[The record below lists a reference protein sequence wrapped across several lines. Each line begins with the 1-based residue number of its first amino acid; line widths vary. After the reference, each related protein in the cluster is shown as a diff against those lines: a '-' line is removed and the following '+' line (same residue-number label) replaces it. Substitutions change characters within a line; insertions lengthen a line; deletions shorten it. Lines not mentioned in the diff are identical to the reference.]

1 MKVLI
6 ICNCASG
13 LLHFRGLLVKRI
25 IDEKMSAVAVVPV
38 SSDPVEKQCESDLLS
53 LGCCLIHT
61 PIDRRGMNPVKD
73 FALFRTYLKLLR
85 REKPDLVIT
94 YTIKPNTYGGIAC
107 RLANVPYAVNITGL
121 GTAFEGNGVVKKIVC
136 ALYKISLKKAKIVFF
151 ENSENRDII
160 VNLGLVE
167 RERTKVLAGAGV
179 DLEKFSFVDYPADD
193 GETKFLFIGRVMRE
207 KGIDELISAMRRLRG
222 DGVRCS
228 LDVVGGFEENYAD
241 TLKACEDEGWL
252 RYHGVQSDVRP
263 FIARANCFVLPSY
276 HEGMANTN
284 LESAAS
290 GRPVITSNI
299 HGCLEAVIDG
309 ESGFLCEAKNADALY
324 ETMKCFA
331 CLPYEKKAAM
341 GARGRGHMEAVFDK
355 RSVVEETLRGIG
367 CNENP

>member
-1 MKVLI
+1 MKILI
-6 ICNCASG
+6 ICNSASG
-13 LLHFRGLLVKRI
+13 LHDFRGMLVKKLVEKMNSVSAVI
-25 IDEKMSAVAVVPV
+25 PIDESETEKRCEDELGKM
-38 SSDPVEKQCESDLLS
+38 
-53 LGCCLIHT
+53 GCRLIHT

-73 FALFRTYLKLLR
+73 FALFRTYKKILR
-85 REKPDLVIT
+85 EEKPDLIIT
-94 YTIKPNTYGGIAC
+94 YTIKPNIYGGIAC
-107 RLANVPYAVNITGL
+107 RLANLPYAVNITGL

-136 ALYKISLKKAKIVFF
+136 ALYKIALKKAKIVFF

-207 KGIDELISAMRRLRG
+207 KGIDELISAMRRLRA

-228 LDVVGGFEENYAD
+228 LDIVGGFEENYVE

-263 FIARANCFVLPSY
+263 FIADASCFVLPSY

-284 LESAAS
+284 LENAAS

-309 ESGFLCEAKNADALY
+309 ESGFLTEAKNADSLY
-324 ETMKCFA
+324 ETMKRFA
-331 CLPYEKKAAM
+331 ALPHEAKAAM
-341 GARGRGHMEAVFDK
+341 GACGRRHMEAVFDK
-355 RSVVEETLRGIG
+355 RIVVEETMRGIL
-367 CNENP
+367 